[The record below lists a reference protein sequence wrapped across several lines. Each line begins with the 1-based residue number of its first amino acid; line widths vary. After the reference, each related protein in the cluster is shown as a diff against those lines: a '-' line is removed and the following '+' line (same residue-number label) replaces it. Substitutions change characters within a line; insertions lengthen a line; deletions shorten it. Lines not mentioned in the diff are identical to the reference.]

1 MTAWDRALSVIADQ
15 QALIRDL
22 VDVMSSPG
30 SNDALLSAVTALG
43 AKIDVLTRKA
53 GTMATALDNLQTA
66 DTALKQ
72 EVVTFLADQAAKVAA
87 SSDPAMQAV
96 ADDIN
101 AQTAALAAA
110 DPGVVVPPAPASPAS

>member
-1 MTAWDRALSVIADQ
+1 MSAWDQALAVIANQ

-30 SNDALLSAVTALG
+30 SNDALLSAVIALG

-53 GTMATALDNLQTA
+53 GTMATALDNLQAA
-66 DTALKQ
+66 DTKLKQ

-110 DPGVVVPPAPASPAS
+110 DPGVVVPLAPASPAS

>member
-1 MTAWDRALSVIADQ
+1 
-15 QALIRDL
+15 
-22 VDVMSSPG
+22 
-30 SNDALLSAVTALG
+30 
-43 AKIDVLTRKA
+43 
-53 GTMATALDNLQTA
+53 MATALDNLQAA
-66 DTALKQ
+66 DTKLKQ

>member
-1 MTAWDRALSVIADQ
+1 VTAWERALLVIADQ

-22 VDVMSSPG
+22 TDVMALPG
-30 SNDALLSAVTALG
+30 SSDALLSAVTALG
-43 AKIDVLTRKA
+43 AKIDSLTAKA
-53 GTMATALDNLQTA
+53 GDMATALENLQAA

-96 ADDIN
+96 ANDIN
-101 AQTAALAAA
+101 AQTAALAAG

>member
-1 MTAWDRALSVIADQ
+1 MSAWDQALAVIANQ

-53 GTMATALDNLQTA
+53 GTMATALDNLQAA
-66 DTALKQ
+66 DTKLKQ